1 MGSYEILFYNA
12 LLVLFPAIAIALF
25 TGELQ
30 TAYYYEQWF
39 DPVFIINFGL
49 SSIMGFVLMY
59 SQILCTQLTS
69 ALTMVVVGCI
79 KNIIVTY
86 IGMFIGGDYVF
97 AVMNFIG
104 INISVAASLV
114 YSLLKYRESSK
125 RQSSPPTNA

>member
-79 KNIIVTY
+79 KVSHYMCNFLYYTCIIV
-86 IGMFIGGDYVF
+86 
-97 AVMNFIG
+97 
-104 INISVAASLV
+104 ASLGN
-114 YSLLKYRESSK
+114 YNNSFAKPYEGCSIY
-125 RQSSPPTNA
+125 